1 MKAPLEREPTIAII
15 RTAVAE
21 CLAVD
26 VESVRPESR
35 LTTELGVDSLDFI
48 DLIFT
53 LEKRVGVRI
62 RENDLN
68 LMQRSAEAGG
78 DDDGLAEFLT
88 SDAVSRTLTWLPELA
103 TLPDLEHVRPSEVW
117 PLITIESLW
126 RLLEQKAREPGAQGG

>member
-15 RTAVAE
+15 RAAVAE
-21 CLAVD
+21 CLALD

-62 RENDLN
+62 RETDLN
-68 LMQRSAEAGG
+68 LVPGSADDRGGEAGA
-78 DDDGLAEFLT
+78 DAEFL
-88 SDAVSRTLTWLPELA
+88 SPEAVSRALTWLPELA
-103 TLPDLEHVRPSEVW
+103 TLPDLERVRPVQIW
-117 PLITIESLW
+117 PLITVESLW
-126 RLLEQKAREPGAQGG
+126 RLLEQKAREAAV

>member
-15 RTAVAE
+15 RSALAE
-21 CLAVD
+21 CLALD
-26 VESVRPESR
+26 LESVRPESR

-68 LMQRSAEAGG
+68 LIPPSV
-78 DDDGLAEFLT
+78 DDRGERRANEEFL
-88 SDAVSRTLTWLPELA
+88 SPDAVSRALSWLPELA
-103 TLPDLEHVRPSEVW
+103 TLPDLERVRPVDVW
-117 PLITIESLW
+117 PLITVEALW
-126 RLLEQKAREPGAQGG
+126 RLLEQKARESRA